1 MTLTGPEKAVL
12 MLLSLDE
19 STAAP
24 IVSEMDGVDLRKLR
38 EVAALMRA
46 IPATSLDEV
55 YSEFVL
61 RGEELVAVPH
71 GRGDLSTEACG
82 QRAGRNALRRDFRGC
97 ASVGHGEAVT
107 CSAELRGG
115 GARERAPAGRGC
127 GHLAARSQPRGAV
140 FETLNPEMQMAVL
153 QRLGM
158 MHEVPAGL
166 LETVAAALSMELPPP
181 ETEAAISVD
190 GVARAA
196 ALVRKLGKDTAAE
209 MLVRLTDENGELA
222 NLVRQA
228 MFTFEDLKNVDKRA
242 LRTLLKEVQTDRL
255 VLALKTASDPLKQHI
270 FNSMST
276 RAADLV
282 RDDLEALGSVRLADV
297 EAAQREIVELALMLE
312 SNGSI
317 TLWSESDD
325 MV

>member
-46 IPATSLDEV
+46 IPASSLDDV
-55 YSEFVL
+55 YSEFVM

-71 GRGDLSTEACG
+71 GGVSYLRRLAANALGETRSEEIFVDAPQSGMEKLSRAAPSSVAAVLENEHPQVVAAVLS
-82 QRAGRNALRRDFRGC
+82 QLEAGR
-97 ASVGHGEAVT
+97 
-107 CSAELRGG
+107 
-115 GARERAPAGRGC
+115 
-127 GHLAARSQPRGAV
+127 AARV

-158 MHEVPAGL
+158 MSEVPAGL
-166 LETVAAALSMELPPP
+166 LETVASALSTELPPP
-181 ETEAAISVD
+181 EAEAAISVD

-228 MFTFEDLKNVDKRA
+228 MFTFEDLKGVDKRA

-255 VLALKTASDPLKQHI
+255 VLALKTASDPLKQHV

-317 TLWSESDD
+317 TLWSDSDD